1 MQKLSLTDIKIIDG
15 DRGNNY
21 PSKTDFLSNGYCL
34 FLDASNVTK
43 NGFCFDS
50 CFFISKEK
58 DSFLRNGRLNRN
70 DIVLT
75 TRGTVGNVAIY
86 TNRIPYDKVRIN
98 SGMLIIRTESDF
110 LPIFLYYLFKS
121 PFVSKQIER
130 YTSGSS
136 QPQLTVSIVN
146 DLILLNPEK
155 KEQQK
160 IADVLSAL
168 DDKIELNNKINA
180 ELEATAKELYN
191 YWFVQFD
198 FPDENGRPYK
208 SSGGKMVY
216 NPILKREI
224 PDGWTVEC
232 LAKNCLANILKPGIQ
247 VFEGEKIYLPTAAI
261 EGDKIVDKTNVITY
275 KNREG
280 RANMQPVSNSIW
292 FAKMKNTKKTLYF
305 GEYSKENLDVLIL
318 STGMCGVKCN
328 KNALEYIW
336 NFVNDCGFERTKNKL
351 SHGAT
356 QEGIN
361 NDDLFYFP
369 ILVPTNDVLT
379 AFSSLTNKLYM
390 EKYSKEKENDSLV
403 NLRDFLLP
411 MLMNGQVSVD

>member
-1 MQKLSLTDIKIIDG
+1 MHKYYKIKLTDIATFSQGKQISVD
-15 DRGNNY
+15 NQLTK
-21 PSKTDFLSNGYCL
+21 KTSGTYR
-34 FLDASNVTK
+34 
-43 NGFCFDS
+43 
-50 CFFISKEK
+50 
-58 DSFLRNGRLNRN
+58 FLRIVDYTDRNVDLRYTKENDAKYKVASDDLVMIRYGSQTAGR
-70 DIVLT
+70 VV
-75 TRGTVGNVAIY
+75 RGFEGIIANNMFKLSFNKEY
-86 TNRIPYDKVRIN
+86 ELDK
-98 SGMLIIRTESDF
+98 GY
-110 LPIFLYYLFKS
+110 LYYYLSSKS
-121 PFVSKQIER
+121 IYNYLMNAQVSSTMPAITFDMLEDI
-130 YTSGSS
+130 YI
-136 QPQLTVSIVN
+136 TVPDIT
-146 DLILLNPEK
+146 
-155 KEQQK
+155 EQQK
-160 IADVLSAL
+160 IADILSAL

-180 ELEATAKELYN
+180 ELEATAKDLYN

-198 FPDENGRPYK
+198 FPDGNGRPYK

-292 FAKMKNTKKTLYF
+292 FAKMKNTQKTLYF

-318 STGMCGVKCN
+318 STGMCGVKCS

-336 NFVNDCGFERTKNKL
+336 NFVNDCGFERIKNKL

-411 MLMNGQVSVD
+411 MLMNGQVSVE

>member
-1 MQKLSLTDIKIIDG
+1 MRKTTLNELYKFQYG
-15 DRGNNY
+15 FGNNNPDNGGMY
-21 PSKTDFLSNGYCL
+21 PVYGSNGIIGYYDKYNAEDSPVIGHIGANAGVVVWGTGKHYVTYNGIIC
-34 FLDASNVTK
+34 VTK
-43 NGFCFDS
+43 QNIVKKYAYYVLLNS
-50 CFFISKEK
+50 N
-58 DSFLRNGRLNRN
+58 LRK
-70 DIVLT
+70 I
-75 TRGTVGNVAIY
+75 TRGSTQ
-86 TNRIPYDKVRIN
+86 
-98 SGMLIIRTESDF
+98 
-110 LPIFLYYLFKS
+110 
-121 PFVSKQIER
+121 PFVSYDLLENIPILFHER
-130 YTSGSS
+130 
-136 QPQLTVSIVN
+136 Q
-146 DLILLNPEK
+146 D
-155 KEQQK
+155 QQK
-160 IADVLSAL
+160 IADILSAL

-180 ELEATAKELYN
+180 ELEATAKDLYN

-292 FAKMKNTKKTLYF
+292 FAKMKNTQKTLYF

-318 STGMCGVKCN
+318 STGMCGVKCS

-336 NFVNDCGFERTKNKL
+336 NFVNDCGFERIKNKL

-369 ILVPTNDVLT
+369 MLVPTNDVLT

-411 MLMNGQVSVD
+411 MLMNGQVSVE

>member
-1 MQKLSLTDIKIIDG
+1 MQKTTLKSLLTI
-15 DRGNNY
+15 
-21 PSKTDFLSNGYCL
+21 
-34 FLDASNVTK
+34 K
-43 NGFCFDS
+43 NGVDYRNCGNGCVPVYGS
-50 CFFISKEK
+50 GGYITSI
-58 DSFLRNGRLNRN
+58 DSFLYDGESILLPRK
-70 DIVLT
+70 
-75 TRGTVGNVAIY
+75 GTLENIMFVSGKFWTVDTIY
-86 TNRIPYDKVRIN
+86 WTIIN
-98 SGMLIIRTESDF
+98 TKLVDT
-110 LPIFLYYLFKS
+110 YYLFNYLKMLDLS
-121 PFVSKQIER
+121 NFRTGTTLPSMTNNAYYGITVFLPSIAKQKDISVLLRNIDSKID
-130 YTSGSS
+130 
-136 QPQLTVSIVN
+136 I
-146 DLILLNPEK
+146 
-155 KEQQK
+155 
-160 IADVLSAL
+160 
-168 DDKIELNNKINA
+168 NNKINA
-180 ELEATAKELYN
+180 ELEATAKDLYN

-198 FPDENGRPYK
+198 FPDGNGRPYK

-292 FAKMKNTKKTLYF
+292 FAKMKNTQKTLYF

-318 STGMCGVKCN
+318 STGMCGVKCS

-336 NFVNDCGFERTKNKL
+336 NFVNDCGFERIKNKL

-411 MLMNGQVSVD
+411 MLMNGQVSVE